1 MSKNYVIVLNRVIK
15 KVLSFFQTGKIKG
28 TVLLDAL
35 TFLSFKMMNAI
46 AFILLVIAINIHC
59 TKGCQ
64 STPNV
69 FLPGHRTICSHQR
82 CKFVRINNTVPK
94 TQQDI
99 KNEEMAKY
107 QHPLLAILLA
117 TCSMM
122 VFKLFNFH
130 TLHYTIRYI

>member
-1 MSKNYVIVLNRVIK
+1 
-15 KVLSFFQTGKIKG
+15 
-28 TVLLDAL
+28 
-35 TFLSFKMMNAI
+35 MMMI

-59 TKGCQ
+59 TEGCQ
-64 STPNV
+64 STPNH
-69 FLPGHRTICSHQR
+69 FMPGHRTICSHQR

-122 VFKLFNFH
+122 VFKLLNFH
-130 TLHYTIRYI
+130 TLHYTITYI